1 MQMQIYK
8 APRYADFRELMNGMA
23 TAYGRRPA
31 FQLRVAEGKYTYISF
46 VELRDRFYALCSA
59 FLRAG
64 LAGKHIAVI
73 GKNRFEWVLAY
84 VAAAT
89 VGVAVP
95 LDKELSA
102 ADVRDFM
109 NAAGCAAIC
118 FDEEAAKKLYPTLGA
133 SVQPYFFSEIA
144 AMSQLDHR
152 TDFAAVNALEIP
164 RDAMQILLF
173 TSGTTGNSKGVCL
186 SQYNICSVIY
196 YSMRVIHFAAGDKTL
211 SILPLHH
218 TYESTMNCLYA
229 LSSGVCI
236 AYCDGLTKIAK
247 NAAEYQ
253 PTVLTVVPALL
264 VALHKRIRA
273 SVIAGCP
280 EKYKTL
286 FETEPLAA
294 ALAKVPF
301 FVRYA
306 ICATVKKSLGGKLH
320 TFILGAAKLDAELA
334 LDFNALGFTLYQG
347 YGLTETAPLLACNN
361 DFFYDPESV
370 GVPLPGVTIRIDE
383 PNDEGVGEIVAR
395 GDNVMLG
402 YYNDPAATDAVLRDG
417 WFHTGDLG
425 RIDERGAV
433 YICGRSKNVIVTA
446 NGKNIYP
453 EELETRLAQFD
464 SIGEALVIEA
474 KRGDDPCVKA
484 KIYPNATALREK
496 LGHVPSADE
505 VQSEVRAVVQTVNAQ
520 MPNYKHIKV
529 VEILQEPLEKTTTQK
544 IKRFGDNTK

>member
-1 MQMQIYK
+1 MQIYK
-8 APRYADFRELMNGMA
+8 ATRYADFRALMNGVA
-23 TAYGRRPA
+23 VAYGRRAA

-46 VELRDRFYALCSA
+46 AELRDRFYALCSA

-64 LAGKHIAVI
+64 LGGKHIAVV

-109 NAAGCAAIC
+109 HAADCAAIC
-118 FDEEAAKKLYPTLGA
+118 FDEEAAKKLYPTLDSG
-133 SVQPYFFSEIA
+133 VQPYFFSEIA
-144 AMSQLDHR
+144 VLSQPSGR
-152 TDFAAVNALEIP
+152 TDFAAVDALEIP
-164 RDAMQILLF
+164 HDQTQILLF

-196 YSMRVIHFAAGDKTL
+196 YSMRVIHFAPGDKTL

-229 LSSGVCI
+229 LASGVCI

-273 SVIAGCP
+273 SIIASCP
-280 EKYKTL
+280 EKYRTL
-286 FETEPLAA
+286 FETESLAT
-294 ALAKVPF
+294 ALAEVPF
-301 FVRYA
+301 YVRAA
-306 ICATVKKSLGGKLH
+306 IRTKVKKSLGGKLG
-320 TFILGAAKLDAELA
+320 TFILGAAKLDAALS

-347 YGLTETAPLLACNN
+347 YGLTETSPLLACNN
-361 DFFYDPESV
+361 DFFYDPEAV
-370 GVPLPGVTIRIDE
+370 GIALPGVALRIDA
-383 PNDEGVGEIVAR
+383 PNDEGVGEIVAH

-402 YYNDPAATDAVLRDG
+402 YYNDPTATAAVLRDG

-425 RIDERGAV
+425 RIDARGAL

-453 EELETRLAQFD
+453 EELETRLAQF
-464 SIGEALVIEA
+464 SAVGEALVIEA
-474 KRGDDPCVKA
+474 RRNDEPCVKA
-484 KIYPNATALREK
+484 KIYPNAKALAEQ
-496 LGHVPSADE
+496 LGHEATAEDAQRE
-505 VQSEVRAVVQTVNAQ
+505 IRAVVQAVNVQ
-520 MPNYKHIKV
+520 MPSYKHIKV
-529 VEILQEPLEKTTTQK
+529 VEILTVPLEKTTTQK
-544 IKRFGDNTK
+544 VKRYGENTK

>member
-144 AMSQLDHR
+144 AMSQPDHR

-196 YSMRVIHFAAGDKTL
+196 
-211 SILPLHH
+211 
-218 TYESTMNCLYA
+218 
-229 LSSGVCI
+229 
-236 AYCDGLTKIAK
+236 
-247 NAAEYQ
+247 
-253 PTVLTVVPALL
+253 
-264 VALHKRIRA
+264 
-273 SVIAGCP
+273 
-280 EKYKTL
+280 
-286 FETEPLAA
+286 
-294 ALAKVPF
+294 
-301 FVRYA
+301 
-306 ICATVKKSLGGKLH
+306 
-320 TFILGAAKLDAELA
+320 
-334 LDFNALGFTLYQG
+334 
-347 YGLTETAPLLACNN
+347 
-361 DFFYDPESV
+361 
-370 GVPLPGVTIRIDE
+370 
-383 PNDEGVGEIVAR
+383 
-395 GDNVMLG
+395 
-402 YYNDPAATDAVLRDG
+402 
-417 WFHTGDLG
+417 
-425 RIDERGAV
+425 
-433 YICGRSKNVIVTA
+433 
-446 NGKNIYP
+446 
-453 EELETRLAQFD
+453 
-464 SIGEALVIEA
+464 
-474 KRGDDPCVKA
+474 
-484 KIYPNATALREK
+484 
-496 LGHVPSADE
+496 
-505 VQSEVRAVVQTVNAQ
+505 
-520 MPNYKHIKV
+520 
-529 VEILQEPLEKTTTQK
+529 
-544 IKRFGDNTK
+544 

>member
-1 MQMQIYK
+1 
-8 APRYADFRELMNGMA
+8 
-23 TAYGRRPA
+23 
-31 FQLRVAEGKYTYISF
+31 
-46 VELRDRFYALCSA
+46 
-59 FLRAG
+59 
-64 LAGKHIAVI
+64 
-73 GKNRFEWVLAY
+73 
-84 VAAAT
+84 
-89 VGVAVP
+89 
-95 LDKELSA
+95 
-102 ADVRDFM
+102 
-109 NAAGCAAIC
+109 
-118 FDEEAAKKLYPTLGA
+118 
-133 SVQPYFFSEIA
+133 
-144 AMSQLDHR
+144 
-152 TDFAAVNALEIP
+152 
-164 RDAMQILLF
+164 
-173 TSGTTGNSKGVCL
+173 
-186 SQYNICSVIY
+186 
-196 YSMRVIHFAAGDKTL
+196 
-211 SILPLHH
+211 
-218 TYESTMNCLYA
+218 MNCLYA

-306 ICATVKKSLGGKLH
+306 ICARVKKSLGGKLH

-347 YGLTETAPLLACNN
+347 YGLTETAPLLVCNN
-361 DFFYDPESV
+361 DFFYDPKSV

-425 RIDERGAV
+425 RIDERGALF
-433 YICGRSKNVIVTA
+433 ICGRSKNVIVTA

-453 EELETRLAQFD
+453 RNW
-464 SIGEALVIEA
+464 
-474 KRGDDPCVKA
+474 RP
-484 KIYPNATALREK
+484 ALRSSTA
-496 LGHVPSADE
+496 SA
-505 VQSEVRAVVQTVNAQ
+505 RR
-520 MPNYKHIKV
+520 
-529 VEILQEPLEKTTTQK
+529 L
-544 IKRFGDNTK
+544 

>member
-8 APRYADFRELMNGMA
+8 APRYADFRELFCGMA
-23 TAYGRRPA
+23 TVYGRRPA

-46 VELRDRFYALCSA
+46 IELRDRFYALCSA

-64 LAGKHIAVI
+64 LGGRHIAVI

-102 ADVRDFM
+102 ADVKDFM
-109 NAAGCAAIC
+109 RAADCAAIC
-118 FDEEAAKKLYPTLGA
+118 FDEEAAKKLYPTLDAG
-133 SVQPYFFSEIA
+133 VQPYFFSEIA
-144 AMSQLDHR
+144 ALSQPNSR

-164 RDAMQILLF
+164 RDMAQILLF

-186 SQYNICSVIY
+186 SQFNICSVIY
-196 YSMRVIHFAAGDKTL
+196 YSMRVIHFGPGDKTL

-280 EKYKTL
+280 EKYKTI

-301 FVRYA
+301 FVRHA
-306 ICATVKKSLGGKLH
+306 ICTKVKKSLGGKQ
-320 TFILGAAKLDAELA
+320 A
-334 LDFNALGFTLYQG
+334 Y
-347 YGLTETAPLLACNN
+347 NN
-361 DFFYDPESV
+361 DGHGADEHGGRFAERYIESGAENGADRRCAGIDMLDEDV
-370 GVPLPGVTIRIDE
+370 GR
-383 PNDEGVGEIVAR
+383 VAR
-395 GDNVMLG
+395 HHIAEQTAAHAGDGADKDQEKECIVVRQLVG
-402 YYNDPAATDAVLRDG
+402 GVDAYYGKNTEPERIHYQHHAVIERVVVCQQMPHLRDEDHDG
-417 WFHTGDLG
+417 HKDGKQG
-425 RIDERGAV
+425 ID
-433 YICGRSKNVIVTA
+433 
-446 NGKNIYP
+446 
-453 EELETRLAQFD
+453 RLAEHD
-464 SIGEALVIEA
+464 R
-474 KRGDDPCVKA
+474 RGVA
-484 KIYPNATALREK
+484 QQNVAQRAA
-496 LGHVPSADE
+496 ADRGG
-505 VQSEVRAVVQTVNAQ
+505 QA
-520 MPNYKHIKV
+520 
-529 VEILQEPLEKTTTQK
+529 
-544 IKRFGDNTK
+544 

>member
-1 MQMQIYK
+1 MQTYK
-8 APRYADFRELMNGMA
+8 VPRYADLRALMNGVA
-23 TAYGRRPA
+23 AAYGRHAA

-46 VELRDRFYALCSA
+46 AQLRDRFYALCSA

-64 LAGKHIAVI
+64 LGGKHIAVI

-84 VAAAT
+84 TAAAT

-102 ADVRDFM
+102 SDVRDFM
-109 NAAGCAAIC
+109 RAADCAAIC
-118 FDEEAAKKLYPTLGA
+118 FDEEAAKKLYPTLDSG
-133 SVQPYFFSEIA
+133 VQPYFFSEID
-144 AMSQLDHR
+144 AMSQPSSR
-152 TDFAAVNALEIP
+152 TDFAAVDALEIP
-164 RDAMQILLF
+164 QDKAQILLF

-196 YSMRVIHFAAGDKTL
+196 YSMRVIHFAPGDKTL

-229 LSSGVCI
+229 LASGACI

-273 SVIAGCP
+273 SIITSCP
-280 EKYKTL
+280 EKYRAL
-286 FETEPLAA
+286 FETESLAT
-294 ALAKVPF
+294 ALAEVPF
-301 FVRYA
+301 YVRTA
-306 ICATVKKSLGGKLH
+306 IRAKVKKSLGGKLG
-320 TFILGAAKLDAELA
+320 TFILGAAKLDAALS

-347 YGLTETAPLLACNN
+347 YGLTETSPLLACNN
-361 DFFYDPESV
+361 DFFYDPEAV
-370 GVPLPGVTIRIDE
+370 GVALPGVTLRIDA
-383 PNDEGVGEIVAR
+383 PNEEGVGEIVAR

-402 YYNDPAATDAVLRDG
+402 YYNDPAATAAVLRDG

-425 RIDERGAV
+425 RIDARGAL

-453 EELETRLAQFD
+453 EELETRLAQFAAV
-464 SIGEALVIEA
+464 GEALVIEA
-474 KRGDDPCVKA
+474 RRGDEPCVKA
-484 KIYPNATALREK
+484 KIYPNAKVLAEQ
-496 LGHVPSADE
+496 LGHEATAEDTRRE
-505 VQSEVRAVVQTVNAQ
+505 IRAVVQAVNAQ
-520 MPNYKHIKV
+520 MPSYKHIKV
-529 VEILQEPLEKTTTQK
+529 VEILTEPFEKTTTQK
-544 IKRFGDNTK
+544 IKRYGENTK

>member
-1 MQMQIYK
+1 
-8 APRYADFRELMNGMA
+8 
-23 TAYGRRPA
+23 
-31 FQLRVAEGKYTYISF
+31 
-46 VELRDRFYALCSA
+46 
-59 FLRAG
+59 
-64 LAGKHIAVI
+64 
-73 GKNRFEWVLAY
+73 
-84 VAAAT
+84 
-89 VGVAVP
+89 
-95 LDKELSA
+95 
-102 ADVRDFM
+102 
-109 NAAGCAAIC
+109 
-118 FDEEAAKKLYPTLGA
+118 
-133 SVQPYFFSEIA
+133 
-144 AMSQLDHR
+144 
-152 TDFAAVNALEIP
+152 
-164 RDAMQILLF
+164 
-173 TSGTTGNSKGVCL
+173 
-186 SQYNICSVIY
+186 
-196 YSMRVIHFAAGDKTL
+196 
-211 SILPLHH
+211 
-218 TYESTMNCLYA
+218 MNCLYA

-280 EKYKTL
+280 EKYKTI

-301 FVRYA
+301 FVRHA
-306 ICATVKKSLGGKLH
+306 ICTKVKKSLGGKLR

-361 DFFYDPESV
+361 DFFYDPEAV
-370 GVPLPGVTIRIDE
+370 GIALPGVTLRIDE
-383 PNDEGVGEIVAR
+383 PNEEGVGEIVAR

-402 YYNDPAATDAVLRDG
+402 YYNDAAATDAVLRDG

-425 RIDERGAV
+425 RIDARGALF
-433 YICGRSKNVIVTA
+433 ICGRSKNVIVTA

-464 SIGEALVIEA
+464 SIGEALVLEA
-474 KRGDDPCVKA
+474 RRGDEPCVKA
-484 KIYPNATALREK
+484 KIYPNATVLRDK

-505 VQSEVRAVVQTVNAQ
+505 VQSEVRAAVQAVNAQ
-520 MPNYKHIKV
+520 MPGYKHIKV
-529 VEILQEPLEKTTTQK
+529 VEILTEPLEKTTTQK